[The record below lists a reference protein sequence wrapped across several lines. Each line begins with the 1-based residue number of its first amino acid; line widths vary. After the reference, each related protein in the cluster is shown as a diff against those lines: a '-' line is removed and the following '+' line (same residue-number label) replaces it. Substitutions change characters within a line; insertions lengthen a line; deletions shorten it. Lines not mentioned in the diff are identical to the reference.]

1 MIEVLPAEDENIEE
15 KMNEL
20 KEEVEETKNI
30 FKLFAKQKRQENNE
44 PEIEKEINALENE
57 NKEEEEKENNSITL
71 PKLTEEEQAEKFKN
85 DNMKITKFNKLN
97 YFLEQEMIKKFNINE
112 NNDMEPTLREHSDK
126 IKEATIVERMRFLD
140 KPLIHKNTNYFI
152 GGILMKTKDKI
163 NMNNGKGN
171 HGMVTVNNMS
181 IRPMNSK
188 ILGKESLAIS
198 LKKMPD
204 SIDTI
209 MKEREEELRWKM
221 KEKQKKEMNTP
232 TDNGDCLI
240 F

>member
-1 MIEVLPAEDENIEE
+1 MIEVLPAKDENIEK
-15 KMNEL
+15 KMSEL

-30 FKLFAKQKRQENNE
+30 FKLFANQKRKENE

-57 NKEEEEKENNSITL
+57 NKEEEEKKEKTSLTL

-85 DNMKITKFNKLN
+85 DNIKILKYNKLN
-97 YFLEQEMIKKFNINE
+97 YFLEEEMIKKFNINE
-112 NNDMEPTLREHSDK
+112 NNDLPSSREHSDK
-126 IKEATIVERMRFLD
+126 VKEATIVERMRFLD

-152 GGILMKTKDKI
+152 GGILLKTKDKI
-163 NMNNGKGN
+163 NKNISKGSR
-171 HGMVTVNNMS
+171 GTVTVNNMS
-181 IRPMNSK
+181 IRPMNAK

-204 SIDTI
+204 SLDII
-209 MKEREEELRWKM
+209 MKDREEELREKM
-221 KEKQKKEMNTP
+221 KEKKKNETKTP
-232 TDNGDCLI
+232 TDSGDCLI

>member
-1 MIEVLPAEDENIEE
+1 
-15 KMNEL
+15 
-20 KEEVEETKNI
+20 
-30 FKLFAKQKRQENNE
+30 
-44 PEIEKEINALENE
+44 
-57 NKEEEEKENNSITL
+57 
-71 PKLTEEEQAEKFKN
+71 
-85 DNMKITKFNKLN
+85 
-97 YFLEQEMIKKFNINE
+97 
-112 NNDMEPTLREHSDK
+112 
-126 IKEATIVERMRFLD
+126 
-140 KPLIHKNTNYFI
+140 
-152 GGILMKTKDKI
+152 MKTKDKI

-204 SIDTI
+204 SLDTI

>member
-1 MIEVLPAEDENIEE
+1 MIEVLPAKDENIEK
-15 KMNEL
+15 KMSEL

-30 FKLFAKQKRQENNE
+30 FKLFANQKRKEENE

-57 NKEEEEKENNSITL
+57 NKEEEEKKEKTSLTL

-85 DNMKITKFNKLN
+85 DNIKILKYNKLN
-97 YFLEQEMIKKFNINE
+97 YFLEEEMIKKFNINE
-112 NNDMEPTLREHSDK
+112 NNDLPSSREHSDK
-126 IKEATIVERMRFLD
+126 VKEATIVERMRFLD

-152 GGILMKTKDKI
+152 GGVLLKTKDKI
-163 NMNNGKGN
+163 NKNISKGSR
-171 HGMVTVNNMS
+171 GTVTVNNMS
-181 IRPMNSK
+181 IRPMNAK

-204 SIDTI
+204 SLDII
-209 MKEREEELRWKM
+209 MKDREEELREKM
-221 KEKQKKEMNTP
+221 KEKKKNETNTP
-232 TDNGDCLI
+232 TDSGDCLI

>member
-1 MIEVLPAEDENIEE
+1 
-15 KMNEL
+15 
-20 KEEVEETKNI
+20 
-30 FKLFAKQKRQENNE
+30 
-44 PEIEKEINALENE
+44 
-57 NKEEEEKENNSITL
+57 
-71 PKLTEEEQAEKFKN
+71 
-85 DNMKITKFNKLN
+85 
-97 YFLEQEMIKKFNINE
+97 
-112 NNDMEPTLREHSDK
+112 
-126 IKEATIVERMRFLD
+126 
-140 KPLIHKNTNYFI
+140 
-152 GGILMKTKDKI
+152 
-163 NMNNGKGN
+163 
-171 HGMVTVNNMS
+171 MVTVNNMS

-204 SIDTI
+204 SLDTI